1 MEMFR
6 NIGTTLKLLRELRGR
21 SQAELARKAAVGK
34 SQLSKYE
41 NGKELPKLDSLQK
54 LLGELGVTP
63 LGFFHALHTIDLQ
76 EQMLSDGGTP
86 ASVLGQ
92 ALLPYGGVLSK
103 DADEA
108 FRKIV
113 GDLLEIYSQLQT
125 DLLFRVAR
133 PVPPAETFPEDL

>member
-6 NIGTTLKLLRELRGR
+6 NIGIALKLLRELRGR
-21 SQAELARKAAVGK
+21 SQAELARKASVGK

-86 ASVLGQ
+86 SSVLGQ
-92 ALLPYGGVLSK
+92 SLLPHGGVLSK
-103 DADEA
+103 AADEA

-113 GDLLEIYSQLQT
+113 GDLLDIYGQLQS
-125 DLLFRVAR
+125 DLLFRGVR
-133 PVPPAETFPEDL
+133 PAPPAEAFPDDL